1 MSTIQHKTLAGG
13 RWQSMTLAEQMGN
26 IGSEVHRTLK
36 WRGKDK
42 ERFEAA
48 VERTLELFDFSLN
61 DVRWRNP
68 ALSGTGRGRL
78 REIARAREVFCD
90 AILGGKEYNSFLEDL
105 DRYFFLFA
113 LAARKI

>member
-1 MSTIQHKTLAGG
+1 
-13 RWQSMTLAEQMGN
+13 MTLGEQMGN

-42 ERFEAA
+42 TQFEAA
-48 VERTLELFDFSLN
+48 FERTLELFDLSLE
-61 DVRWRNP
+61 DVRWRSP

-90 AILGGKEYNSFLEDL
+90 AAFGGEKYSSSLDDV

-113 LAARKI
+113 LAARKDIR